1 MYNHIHHGEIIENW
15 GQKKRLSYNFP
26 ERKKTGFISRIKD
39 ENGTI
44 LSSKNIGES
53 NKAVYSKW
61 WGQKND
67 SQWGTPF
74 IRKPLTILGVRIKV
88 YSDIQKVRLFAC
100 LASIYRKQV
109 EKMLCQNEETSN
121 NNKN

>member
-26 ERKKTGFISRIKD
+26 ERKKTGFISRNKD

-53 NKAVYSKW
+53 NKAVYSK
-61 WGQKND
+61 
-67 SQWGTPF
+67 
-74 IRKPLTILGVRIKV
+74 L
-88 YSDIQKVRLFAC
+88 
-100 LASIYRKQV
+100 
-109 EKMLCQNEETSN
+109 
-121 NNKN
+121 